1 MFKKLATQLSLL
13 LLYPLSCYVMAD
25 NLNLIKQWQTES
37 HLKQPESVVY
47 DIMRRSIYVSNINGE
62 PSVADGNG
70 FISLIANDGKIEKLK
85 WIDGLNA
92 PKGMAMLGKK
102 LFVTDINELLVID
115 VETAKISKRF
125 KADDKSFLNDVAV
138 TSSGVIYVTDTVNN
152 RIYRLYQGKL
162 EMWLEDPKL
171 ENPNGLYIDNKYIIV
186 GSWGTPTD
194 GWRTDIPGHIVLIS
208 PEDKHIKDFADGSP
222 IGNLDGLARYDSNSF
237 LVTDWMQ
244 GELKLVKSD
253 GQVVTLLELGQ
264 GSADILYQRSRNL
277 LLIPQMSKGNLVAYT
292 LKTSE

>member
-152 RIYRLYQGKL
+152 RIYRLYQGKF

-222 IGNLDGLARYDSNSF
+222 IGNLDGLARYDNNSF

>member
-37 HLKQPESVVY
+37 YLMQPESVVY

-152 RIYRLYQGKL
+152 RIYRLYQGKF

>member
-62 PSVADGNG
+62 PSAADGNG

>member
-37 HLKQPESVVY
+37 YLMQPESVVY

-152 RIYRLYQGKL
+152 RIYRLYQGKF

-222 IGNLDGLARYDSNSF
+222 IGNLDGLARYDNNSF

>member
-62 PSVADGNG
+62 PSAADGNG

-222 IGNLDGLARYDSNSF
+222 IGNLDGLARYDNNSF

>member
-37 HLKQPESVVY
+37 YLMQPESVVY

-62 PSVADGNG
+62 PSAADGNG

-222 IGNLDGLARYDSNSF
+222 IGNLDGLARYDNNSF